1 MENMIIEMK
10 EDTKYEIIKNVMI
23 CLSIITIIIVTT
35 NVLFKKFSWFSFIVY
50 VLLNIVCFI
59 FISAI
64 VSDLKYNKA
73 NKFMIQYIGS
83 IITIVGVYIFLL
95 AIINVLIHII
105 FFSVTISYGGYLI
118 IDAGF
123 DIENEKY
130 KKRNRNN

>member
-95 AIINVLIHII
+95 AIINVLVHII